1 MRFFR
6 TGAPLAR
13 RVRLWGGLTLFTYV
27 LVVND
32 ARRLAARL
40 AGAGDTVSASP

>member
-27 LVVND
+27 LFHLVT
-32 ARRLAARL
+32 ARL
-40 AGAGDTVSASP
+40 AGAGDTVTASP